1 MVRGFAIS
9 LASNAQV
16 GKRVGRG
23 TPSKGQEEEEMKLRG
38 IYERDPGSGVWWIV
52 YFDQFG
58 KRRREKAGSKSI
70 AIKLYGKRKQQV
82 LEGKKLP
89 ELFRKP
95 SINFS
100 QLVGDALAYSKRNKR
115 SYKTDVPRFASLKE
129 WFGSHAAE
137 ELTPKDIEST
147 LARAAEKE
155 KWAPSTFNHYRSLMS
170 LSYRLGI
177 LNRKVTSNPARSVTH
192 RREDNNRV
200 RFLTV
205 EEEKKLRKVIE
216 AKWASHMPE
225 LDLAINTGLRKGS
238 QYSLTW
244 EMVDWNGRM
253 LNVPRTKN
261 EEPIHVPLN
270 DAAIAALR
278 VVHDRG
284 DGRGRVFQS
293 ARTGEPLENGRHW
306 FDDAVVEAKIKNFR
320 WHDLRHT
327 FASRL
332 RMKGAPLEDI
342 ADLLG
347 HKSLTM
353 TRRYAHLG
361 PNKLHAVVS
370 LLGASATTTAT
381 GENGPEAGTSQV
393 VMQ

>member
-1 MVRGFAIS
+1 
-9 LASNAQV
+9 
-16 GKRVGRG
+16 
-23 TPSKGQEEEEMKLRG
+23 MKQRG
-38 IYERDPGSGVWWIV
+38 IYEKVPGSGAWWIV

-95 SINFS
+95 SVNFS
-100 QLVGDALAYSKRNKR
+100 QLIEDALAYSKRNKR

-129 WFGSHAAE
+129 WFGFYPAE

-147 LARAAEKE
+147 LARAAEKQ

-216 AKWASHMPE
+216 AKWVSHMPE

-238 QYSLTW
+238 QYGLTW
-244 EMVDWNGRM
+244 DMVDFRGRM
-253 LNVPRTKN
+253 LNIPRTKN
-261 EEPIHVPLN
+261 EEPLHVPLN
-270 DAAIAALR
+270 DAAVAALR
-278 VVHDRG
+278 VVHSRG

-293 ARTGEPLENGRHW
+293 AKTGEPLENGRHW
-306 FDDAVVEAKIKNFR
+306 FDDAVIEAEIKNFH

-370 LLGASATTTAT
+370 LLKPTATTTAT
-381 GENGPEAGTSQV
+381 GENGSEATTSQV
-393 VMQ
+393 VVQ

>member
-1 MVRGFAIS
+1 
-9 LASNAQV
+9 
-16 GKRVGRG
+16 
-23 TPSKGQEEEEMKLRG
+23 MKQRG
-38 IYERDPGSGVWWIV
+38 IFEKEPGSGIWWIC

-58 KRRREKAGSKSI
+58 KKRREKAGTKSI

-89 ELFRKP
+89 ETFRKP
-95 SINFS
+95 SVDFG
-100 QLVGDALAYSKRNKR
+100 QLADDALAYSKRNKR
-115 SYKTDVPRFASLKE
+115 SYQTDVPRFARLKE
-129 WFGSHAAE
+129 WFGAHAAE
-137 ELTPKDIEST
+137 ELTPKEIEYR
-147 LARAAEKE
+147 LAKVAEKE
-155 KWAPSTFNHYRSLMS
+155 EWAPSTFNHYRSLLS

-177 LNRKVTSNPARSVTH
+177 LNRKVTCNPARSVTH

-200 RFLTV
+200 RFLSV
-205 EEEKKLRKVIE
+205 EEEKRFRRIIE
-216 AKWASHMPE
+216 AKWARHLPE
-225 LDLAINTGLRKGS
+225 FDLAINTGLRKGS
-238 QYSLTW
+238 QYGLTW
-244 EMVDWNGRM
+244 DMVDWKGRM
-253 LNVPRTKN
+253 LNIPRTKN
-261 EEPIHVPLN
+261 EEPNHVPLN
-270 DAAIAALR
+270 DAAVAALR

-284 DGRGRVFQS
+284 EARGRVFQS

-306 FDDAVVEAKIKNFR
+306 FEDAVREAEIKNFR

-347 HKSLTM
+347 HKSLMM

-370 LLGASATTTAT
+370 LLGASDTRSDTGKNSVLATA
-381 GENGPEAGTSQV
+381 SQV
-393 VMQ
+393 AVT

>member
-1 MVRGFAIS
+1 VSQRGVF
-9 LASNAQV
+9 
-16 GKRVGRG
+16 
-23 TPSKGQEEEEMKLRG
+23 
-38 IYERDPGSGVWWIV
+38 EREPGSGVWWIC
-52 YFDQFG
+52 YFDRFG
-58 KRRREKAGSKSI
+58 KRHREKAGTKSA
-70 AIKLYGKRKQQV
+70 AIKLYGKRKQHV

-89 ELFRKP
+89 ESFRKP
-95 SINFS
+95 SVNFR
-100 QLVGDALAYSKRNKR
+100 QLVDDALSYSKRNKR

-129 WFGSHAAE
+129 WFGSYPAE
-137 ELTPKDIEST
+137 ELTPQEIERT

-155 KWAPSTFNHYRSLMS
+155 KWAASTFNHYRSLMS

-177 LNRKVTSNPARSVTH
+177 QNRKVASNPARSVTH

-216 AKWASHMPE
+216 AKWPLHVPE
-225 LDLAINTGLRKGS
+225 LDLAINTGIRKGS
-238 QYSLTW
+238 QYGLTW
-244 EMVDWNGRM
+244 DMVDFKGRM
-253 LNVPRTKN
+253 LNIPRTKN
-261 EEPIHVPLN
+261 EEPLHVPLN
-270 DAAIAALR
+270 DVAIAALKLAHGR
-278 VVHDRG
+278 SGR
-284 DGRGRVFQS
+284 RGRVFQS
-293 ARTGEPLENGRHW
+293 AKTGEPLENGRHW
-306 FDDAVVEAKIKNFR
+306 FDDAMIEAGIKNFH

-353 TRRYAHLG
+353 ARRYAHLG

-370 LLGASATTTAT
+370 LLGSTATTSATS
-381 GENGPEAGTSQV
+381 ENGPEATSPQV
-393 VMQ
+393 VVQ